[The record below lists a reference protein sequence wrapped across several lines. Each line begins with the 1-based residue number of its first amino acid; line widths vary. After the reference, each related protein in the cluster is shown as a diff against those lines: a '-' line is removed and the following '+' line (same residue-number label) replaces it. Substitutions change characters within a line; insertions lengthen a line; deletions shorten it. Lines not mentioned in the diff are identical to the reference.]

1 MNHITSQKI
10 NLLTDKLE
18 QLELQLLH
26 SSFELTLQNCRVLI
40 DERRQLLADIVEE
53 QQITHTSIDLPNG
66 NSGIDQFLDS
76 WSTESLKKNCATVDF
91 QNTDF
96 CNSFLDQSIPK
107 IWNFSKDIL
116 ILVSPCSSHLIEA
129 ANKRGQKHI
138 IAYHEVDDV
147 IFDSLST
154 DLCQSLYICR
164 SAGDIKRTFTLI
176 QTPVLRTVILPASL
190 NANLT
195 PSKRNFLSEAVSS
208 GQKNKFE
215 NTRVATKFGQQWA
228 TNILTNLPKLSQ
240 SYNLHDISIKNTD
253 AAVVVASGPSLNK
266 NIDFLAEIQ
275 DKVLVVTAL
284 RSFPIL
290 NAAGIKPDFV
300 VQLDAES
307 DEVAANLAFQDYNKI
322 ENLVYEPFISSGFLN
337 IPAKNYIWSLSSHF
351 YDIHN
356 RLGTMPT
363 PFNVPSVSIYGLHL
377 CHYIGIKNL
386 CFVGQDL
393 AASGDKQ
400 YAAGATELLPANSK
414 LSMFNVEV
422 PGFYGS
428 KVMTRSSFAYQIQIC
443 SDIAELWSK
452 SHPDVR
458 LFNATEGGAYIDGFE
473 HLTLN
478 EFSKK
483 LNLKEK
489 LSNKSIVFEPKC
501 EVSGKLVDKFLNDFE
516 SGMCQI
522 IKISDKISKLDKI
535 QNRPRGLD
543 RKIHKEIEKFKSI
556 NSRYSLL
563 QTAMQDEIAKVA
575 GTSEKG
581 KATSSY
587 SEFFASVK
595 NHAVT
600 LKKASKRA
608 RQSLALLQSLF

>member
-1 MNHITSQKI
+1 MNLSTSHKI
-10 NLLTDKLE
+10 NLLIDKLR
-18 QLELQLLH
+18 QLESKLLH
-26 SSFELTLQNCRVLI
+26 SRFKLATRDYRNLI
-40 DERRQLLADIVEE
+40 DERRQLLAYIVEE
-53 QQITHTSIDLPNG
+53 QQTTQTSVHMANENSDIDK
-66 NSGIDQFLDS
+66 FLDT
-76 WSTESLKKNCATVDF
+76 WSIATLKKNCDTADF

-96 CNSFLDQSIPK
+96 CDSFLDQSIPK
-107 IWNFSKDIL
+107 IWNFSKDVL
-116 ILVSPCSSHLIEA
+116 ILVSPCSPHLIKA
-129 ANKRGQKHI
+129 ASKRGQKHI

-147 IFDSLST
+147 IFDGLSK

-215 NTRVATKFGQQWA
+215 NTRAATKFGQQWA
-228 TNILTNLPKLSQ
+228 KNILTNLPKLAQ
-240 SYNLHDISIKNTD
+240 SYNLHDISTKNTD
-253 AAVVVASGPSLNK
+253 AAVIVASGPSLNK

-290 NAAGIKPDFV
+290 YSAGIKPDVV
-300 VQLDAES
+300 VQLDAET
-307 DEVAANLAFQDYNKI
+307 DEIAANLAFQDYSKI
-322 ENLVYEPFISSGFLN
+322 ENFVYEPFISPGFLD
-337 IPAKNYIWSLSSHF
+337 IPAKNYIWSLSSQF

-443 SDIAELWSK
+443 SDIADLWSK

-483 LNLKEK
+483 LNLKEN
-489 LSNKSIVFEPKC
+489 LFNKSIVLESKS
-501 EVSGKLVDKFLNDFE
+501 EVSGISVDEFMNEFE

-522 IKISDKISKLDKI
+522 TKIADKISKLDKI
-535 QNRPRGLD
+535 QNKPRGLD
-543 RKIHKEIEKFKSI
+543 KKICKEIEKFKSI

-600 LKKASKRA
+600 LREASKKAR
-608 RQSLALLQSLF
+608 LLS

>member
-1 MNHITSQKI
+1 MNLSTSHKI
-10 NLLTDKLE
+10 NLLTDKLR
-18 QLELQLLH
+18 QLESKLLH
-26 SSFELTLQNCRVLI
+26 SSFKLATRDCRNLI
-40 DERRQLLADIVEE
+40 DERRQLLAYIVEE
-53 QQITHTSIDLPNG
+53 QQTSQTSVHMANENSDIDK
-66 NSGIDQFLDS
+66 FLDT
-76 WSTESLKKNCATVDF
+76 WSIATLKKNCDTADF

-96 CNSFLDQSIPK
+96 CDSFLDQSIPK
-107 IWNFSKDIL
+107 IWNFSKDVL
-116 ILVSPCSSHLIEA
+116 ILVSPCSPHLIKA
-129 ANKRGQKHI
+129 ASKRGQKHI

-147 IFDSLST
+147 IFDGLSK

-215 NTRVATKFGQQWA
+215 NTRAATKFGQQWA
-228 TNILTNLPKLSQ
+228 KNILTNLPKLAQ
-240 SYNLHDISIKNTD
+240 SYNLHDISTKNTD
-253 AAVVVASGPSLNK
+253 AAVIVASGPSLNK

-290 NAAGIKPDFV
+290 YSAGIKPDVV
-300 VQLDAES
+300 VQLDAET
-307 DEVAANLAFQDYNKI
+307 DEIAANLAFQDYSKI
-322 ENLVYEPFISSGFLN
+322 ENFVYEPFISPGFLD
-337 IPAKNYIWSLSSHF
+337 IPAKNYIWSLSSQF

-443 SDIAELWSK
+443 SDIADLWSK

-483 LNLKEK
+483 LNLKEN
-489 LSNKSIVFEPKC
+489 LFNKSIVLESKS
-501 EVSGKLVDKFLNDFE
+501 EVSGVSVDEFMNEFE

-522 IKISDKISKLDKI
+522 TKIADKISKLDKI
-535 QNRPRGLD
+535 QNKPRGLD
-543 RKIHKEIEKFKSI
+543 KKIRKEIEKFKSI

-600 LKKASKRA
+600 LREASKKAR
-608 RQSLALLQSLF
+608 LLS